1 MVLPEVFDT
10 SSPFLFLTC
19 ISSARRTVSESGP
32 CFTGCSRSS
41 SGIRTPMIGTQYDM
55 SYQPFFIPYPTKWG
69 ETPLRPSLIVHGG
82 AGSGRY
88 GRTDKRFGEL
98 LQAVDAGLAAMKKG
112 SGLDGAVAAVEFMED
127 SGVFNCGRGSCL
139 TAEGEVEQDAAVMTG
154 RGLAGAGVADVT
166 CTHHPVSLARW
177 VMENTDHVLI
187 VGERCVDYARLAGI
201 RVETVHPSRAAR
213 ARFEEIKGEAAHQGS
228 LQMVRRFRTG
238 DTVGAVAIGSDG
250 IPAAA
255 VSTGGRW
262 MKLPG
267 RVGDS
272 AILGAGVFADARLGA
287 ACATGMGEEIIRCA
301 LSMKACEFMKTR
313 DAQAAAAMA
322 IRYISRKRGRGTAGI
337 VTMDRK
343 GRVGAA
349 YNTEAMG
356 RAWYDH
362 GRGRVVARI
371 GPDP

>member
-1 MVLPEVFDT
+1 MG
-10 SSPFLFLTC
+10 LTF
-19 ISSARRTVSESGP
+19 
-32 CFTGCSRSS
+32 FTGGRV
-41 SGIRTPMIGTQYDM
+41 GEH
-55 SYQPFFIPYPTKWG
+55 G
-69 ETPLRPSLIVHGG
+69 ETFLKPSIIVHGG

-88 GRTDKRFGEL
+88 AKSDKRFGGL
-98 LQAVDAGLAAMKKG
+98 SRAVDAGLSAMRKG
-112 SGLDGAVAAVEFMED
+112 SGLDGAIAAVEYMEE
-127 SGVFNCGRGSCL
+127 SGLFNCGKGSCL
-139 TAEGEVEQDAAVMTG
+139 TAEGKVEQDAAVMVG
-154 RGLAGAGVADVT
+154 KGLAGAGVADVT

-187 VGERCVDYARLAGI
+187 VGERCKDYARLAGI
-201 RVETVHPSRAAR
+201 KIEVVNPSKVAKE
-213 ARFEEIKGEAAHQGS
+213 RFEDLRGDASNRAN
-228 LQMVRRFRTG
+228 LRVVRRFRTG

-250 IPAAA
+250 IPAGA

-272 AILGAGVFADARLGA
+272 AILGAGIYADDRLGA

-301 LSMKACEFMKTR
+301 LSMKACEYMKV
-313 DAQAAAAMA
+313 ASAPSAASKA
-322 IRYISRKRGRGTAGI
+322 IGYISRERGRGTAGI
-337 VTMDRK
+337 ITIDRR

-356 RAWYDH
+356 RAWFDDSK
-362 GRGRVVARI
+362 GRVVVRI

>member
-1 MVLPEVFDT
+1 M
-10 SSPFLFLTC
+10 
-19 ISSARRTVSESGP
+19 
-32 CFTGCSRSS
+32 
-41 SGIRTPMIGTQYDM
+41 
-55 SYQPFFIPYPTKWG
+55 
-69 ETPLRPSLIVHGG
+69 VHGG

-88 GRTDKRFGEL
+88 GRTDRRFDGL
-98 LQAVDAGLAAMKKG
+98 LQAVDAGLRAMKKG
-112 SGLDGAVAAVEFMED
+112 SGLDGTVAAVEFMEE
-127 SGVFNCGRGSCL
+127 SGLFNCGKGSCL
-139 TAEGEVEQDAAVMTG
+139 TAEGKVEQDAAVMCG

-166 CTHHPVSLARW
+166 CTYHPTALARW

-187 VGERCVDYARLAGI
+187 VGDQCRKYARLAGI
-201 RVETVHPSRAAR
+201 KVENVRPSKASK
-213 ARFEEIKGEAAHQGS
+213 ARFEAIRGESAH
-228 LQMVRRFRTG
+228 LANLRMVRRFRTG

-287 ACATGMGEEIIRCA
+287 ACATGMGEEIIRCT
-301 LSMKACEFMKTR
+301 LSMRACEFMKTV
-313 DAQAAAAMA
+313 DAPSAAIMA
-322 IRYISRKRGRGTAGI
+322 VRFISKERGRGTAGI
-337 VTMDRK
+337 ITIDRRGK
-343 GRVGAA
+343 MGAA

-356 RAWYDH
+356 RAWFDRD
-362 GRGRVVARI
+362 RGRAVARI